1 MRNSTQDNE
10 SLNIIHIRT
19 EVQVRGTK
27 HAHMLIFNQF
37 ATPIEQKQAVKAYD
51 GLMNSKVG
59 KIGQLCVLKFNELCR
74 QHLELMPVLAQ
85 QLTPIYA
92 STSLENFGTQYLHQ
106 LESSYID
113 NGGVMGGFKNPS
125 GSGKSIFGGDIY
137 LTIMGQC

>member
-1 MRNSTQDNE
+1 MSPNQPPPLSSFLHIFPTMRNSTQDNE

-59 KIGQLCVLKFNELCR
+59 RFGQLCVLKFNEIEKNHR
-74 QHLELMPVLAQ
+74 KIRKKNKGRM
-85 QLTPIYA
+85 
-92 STSLENFGTQYLHQ
+92 NFGF
-106 LESSYID
+106 ERRSSKVTTTI
-113 NGGVMGGFKNPS
+113 NPICNL
-125 GSGKSIFGGDIY
+125 GIILFIELDTG
-137 LTIMGQC
+137 

>member
-1 MRNSTQDNE
+1 MSPNQPPPLSSFLHIFPTMRNSTQDNE

-59 KIGQLCVLKFNELCR
+59 RFGQLCVLKFNEVIVTNFFMDLLR
-74 QHLELMPVLAQ
+74 NIFIESWIKHL
-85 QLTPIYA
+85 
-92 STSLENFGTQYLHQ
+92 
-106 LESSYID
+106 ID
-113 NGGVMGGFKNPS
+113 NLEGGKN
-125 GSGKSIFGGDIY
+125 D
-137 LTIMGQC
+137 

>member
-37 ATPIEQKQAVKAYD
+37 ATPIEQKQAVKTYD

-59 KIGQLCVLKFNELCR
+59 RIGQLCVLKFNEIEKIHR
-74 QHLELMPVLAQ
+74 KIRKKNKERM
-85 QLTPIYA
+85 
-92 STSLENFGTQYLHQ
+92 NFGFERRSNEVTTTITQCKKSYPRCFWHHQ
-106 LESSYID
+106 
-113 NGGVMGGFKNPS
+113 
-125 GSGKSIFGGDIY
+125 
-137 LTIMGQC
+137 